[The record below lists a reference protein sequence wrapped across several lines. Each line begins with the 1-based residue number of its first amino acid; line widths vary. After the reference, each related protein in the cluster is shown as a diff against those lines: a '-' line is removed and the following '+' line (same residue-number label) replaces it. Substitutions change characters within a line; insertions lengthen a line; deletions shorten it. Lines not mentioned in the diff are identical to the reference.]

1 MLRNLR
7 TRLTLLYLGMAM
19 IFVLAV
25 GGGLYGLLNYYFQQ
39 SNDQALKYRL
49 VQELHQLNAPIPPD
63 LVNITYTYSLAP
75 LLPTKRVPTTTLAPT
90 LTHLSDGDQDD
101 TEKGTEHPAQIV
113 GLDVPVDEIDPAYEG
128 ELAPIFALGR
138 DDIGTTVNLTNPAPP
153 PMTFDEA
160 AGQAA
165 TVTGMD
171 LRTFQLS
178 NGTPV
183 RLLTYQL
190 PPGYA
195 LGVVQIGR
203 PLNDQ
208 VRLMR
213 EFINGW
219 LLLSVVSLILLG
231 LGSWLIAG
239 RSIRPAQKAFDQQ
252 QTFVANASHELRTPL
267 TLIRA
272 SAEIAGRKSMR
283 PTTRDLLKDVVSD
296 TDYMSKLVEDL
307 LLLSRLDSRKL
318 TFERKSVHLDDLFAD
333 IQRQAALVA
342 EPKEIS
348 VSADGRKLTV
358 LSDDNRL
365 KQLLWILVDNAL
377 QHTPIGGS
385 IRLDAETKGKSVEIT
400 VSDTGS
406 GIPSKHLSHVF
417 ERFYKAHR
425 EDQFDRTAGLGL
437 SIAAGLVEGMRG
449 KISIESEVGK
459 GTRVKIALEK
469 A

>member
-19 IFVLAV
+19 VFVLAV
-25 GGGLYGLLNYYFQQ
+25 GGGLYGLLTYYFQQ

-63 LVNITYTYSLAP
+63 MANITYTYSLSP
-75 LLPTKRVPTTTLAPT
+75 FLPTKHVPTAT
-90 LTHLSDGDQDD
+90 LTPTPIHHSGDDDGEVDD
-101 TEKGTEHPAQIV
+101 NENHASQIS
-113 GLDVPVDEIDPAYEG
+113 PTSISADEVDPAYEG
-128 ELAPIFALGR
+128 ELAPIFALGQ
-138 DDIGTTVNLTNPAPP
+138 DDTGKSVALTNPAPP
-153 PMTFDEA
+153 PMTFDMA
-160 AGQAA
+160 AGDAA
-165 TVTGMD
+165 AITGMD
-171 LRTFQLS
+171 LRTFHLS

-183 RLLTYQL
+183 RLLTYKL
-190 PPGYA
+190 PAGYA

-203 PLNDQ
+203 PLDDQ

-213 EFINGW
+213 EFMNGW
-219 LLLSVVSLILLG
+219 LILSGASLLLLG
-231 LGSWLIAG
+231 LISWMIAG
-239 RSIRPAQKAFDQQ
+239 RSIGPAQKAFDQQ

-272 SAEIAGRKSMR
+272 SAEMAERKSIR
-283 PTTRDLLKDVVSD
+283 PSTRALLKDVISD

-307 LLLSRLDSRKL
+307 LLLSRLDSHKL
-318 TFERKSVHLDDLFAD
+318 TFERKQVPLDDLFAD

-342 EPKEIS
+342 EPKGIS
-348 VSADGRKLTV
+348 VTADGKKLTA
-358 LSDDNRL
+358 LADDNRL
-365 KQLLWILVDNAL
+365 KQLLWILVDNSM
-377 QHTPIGGS
+377 QHTPKGGS
-385 IRLDAETKGKSVEIT
+385 IHLDAEAMDKWVEIT

-406 GIPSKHLSHVF
+406 GIPSKHLPRVF

-449 KISIESEVGK
+449 RIGIESEVGK
-459 GTRVKIALEK
+459 GTRVKIMLEK
-469 A
+469 G